1 MTTAGPLAGVKV
13 LDLGKFP
20 PTAYCTQLLVQLGA
34 DVVRV
39 DAPGSN
45 PVLFGQGIGLSAE
58 KRSVAVDQRHERGA
72 EVLRKLAAWADVLV
86 ENERPGVMDTRG
98 FGPVVAAAE
107 LPSLI
112 WCSMT
117 GFGQDGPYADWSGH
131 DLSYTAYSG
140 LLEGLSSTLP
150 WHPESMLSV
159 PLGALMAVVGITSAL
174 YERTTTGKGTHLD
187 ISLAESCTWL
197 LTGFEGLLNGA
208 GFRIP
213 ASPDRRL
220 YQCGDGRFISVAAAD
235 KRTWAA
241 LCAGLGLDDLAGA
254 MPKSQDPGGWAPYVE
269 RLSAVFATKPAAEW
283 VAQLGPTG
291 AAVGPVYAPAELAAD
306 PHAQARHALVD
317 VDGTLVP
324 ANPVRVVGVDA
335 PATRPAPP
343 AVGADTRAVLTA
355 AGYTTAEVDTLVAEG
370 AVATD

>member
-1 MTTAGPLAGVKV
+1 MTAGPLAGTKV

-58 KRSVAVDQRHERGA
+58 KRSVALDQRHERGG
-72 EVLRKLAAWADVLV
+72 EVLRRLAGWADVLV

-98 FGPVVAAAE
+98 FGPAYAAAE
-107 LPSLI
+107 LPSLV

-140 LLEGLSSTLP
+140 LLEGLSSKLP

-174 YERTTTGKGTHLD
+174 LERQQTGKGTHLD

-220 YQCGDGRFISVAAAD
+220 YQCGDGKWISVAAAD
-235 KRTWAA
+235 ARTWAA

-254 MPKSQDPGGWAPYVE
+254 MPNPMNADTWPAAYE
-269 RLSAVFATKPAAEW
+269 RLSSVFATRPAAEW
-283 VAQLGPTG
+283 VAALGPTG
-291 AAVGPVYAPAELAAD
+291 AAVGPVYAPDELATD
-306 PHAQARHALVD
+306 PHAQARRSLVD
-317 VDGTLVP
+317 VEGTLVP
-324 ANPVRVVGVDA
+324 VNPVRVAGVTPTD
-335 PATRPAPP
+335 RGAPP
-343 AVGADTRAVLTA
+343 AVGADSRAVLIA
-355 AGYTTAEVDTLVAEG
+355 AGYTAAEVDTLLAEG
-370 AVATD
+370 AVAE

>member
-20 PTAYCTQLLVQLGA
+20 PTAYCTQMLVQLGA
-34 DVVRV
+34 EVCRV
-39 DAPGSN
+39 DAPGAN
-45 PVLFGQGIGLSAE
+45 PVLFGQGVGLSAG
-58 KRSVAVDQRHERGA
+58 KRSVALDQRHERGG
-72 EVLRKLAAWADVLV
+72 EVLRRLAGWADVLV
-86 ENERPGVMDTRG
+86 ENERPGVMDGRG
-98 FGPVVAAAE
+98 FGPTAAAAE

-140 LLEGLSSTLP
+140 LLDGLSSKLP

-159 PLGALMAVVGITSAL
+159 PLGALMAVIGITSAL
-174 YERTTTGKGTHLD
+174 YERRATGAGTHLD

-220 YQCGDGRFISVAAAD
+220 YQCGDGKWISVAAAD

-241 LCAGLGLDDLAGA
+241 LCAGLGLDELAEA
-254 MPKSQDPGGWAPYVE
+254 MPNPMKPEGWDPYVE
-269 RLSAVFATKPAAEW
+269 RLSSVFATRPAAEW

-291 AAVGPVYAPAELAAD
+291 AAVGPVYAPDELAAD

-317 VDGTLVP
+317 VDGTKVP
-324 ANPVRVVGVDA
+324 ANPVRVAGEMPGPRA
-335 PATRPAPP
+335 APP
-343 AVGADTRAVLTA
+343 TVGADSRSVLAA
-355 AGYTTAEVDTLVAEG
+355 AGYTADEVDALIAEAVVAE
-370 AVATD
+370 